1 MMGARIAQKSHLL
14 EEVTLS
20 KGLGNLVAVLVLTL
34 ALAAT
39 PRGIRGQQDS
49 VVAPAVRDTTCVDT
63 TDTTRA
69 AERQKVR
76 RRHSMDHNEVAAPRV
91 DNIPLEGT
99 DKGFI
104 PIPGT
109 ASDSLPVCPV
119 KKKVSHD
126 SAG

>member
-1 MMGARIAQKSHLL
+1 MAQKSHLL
-14 EEVTLS
+14 EGVTLS
-20 KGLGNLVAVLVLTL
+20 NELRNLVAAGTLGLVL
-34 ALAAT
+34 AAA
-39 PRGIRGQQDS
+39 PGGVRGQQDS
-49 VVAPAVRDTTCVDT
+49 AALRAVRDSTCIDTADT
-63 TDTTRA
+63 TNSP
-69 AERQKVR
+69 ERQKVR

-109 ASDSLPVCPV
+109 LPDSLPACPA
-119 KKKVSHD
+119 KKKISHD

>member
-1 MMGARIAQKSHLL
+1 MTGAEKDCMVEGIRSRRAVPAMLL
-14 EEVTLS
+14 CLM
-20 KGLGNLVAVLVLTL
+20 LGAIPAGV
-34 ALAAT
+34 
-39 PRGIRGQQDS
+39 RGQQDS
-49 VVAPAVRDTTCVDT
+49 VVVPAVRDTTCVDT

-109 ASDSLPVCPV
+109 APDSLPACPV

>member
-1 MMGARIAQKSHLL
+1 LVAAG
-14 EEVTLS
+14 TLS
-20 KGLGNLVAVLVLTL
+20 LVL
-34 ALAAT
+34 AAA
-39 PRGIRGQQDS
+39 PSGVRGQQDS
-49 VVAPAVRDTTCVDT
+49 AAVRAARDTTCVDT
-63 TDTTRA
+63 TDMTKA
-69 AERQKVR
+69 SERQKVR

-109 ASDSLPVCPV
+109 APDSFPVCPV
-119 KKKVSHD
+119 KKKAAHD